1 MYRYLTAFA
10 LAGALLAPV
19 ALRAD
24 DDDRRHVK
32 RYYDPYRR
40 DYHQW
45 NEREERAYRHYLQ
58 EQRRRDYHDWR
69 KANREEQRGYWRWRH
84 EHPEWDRDNR

>member
-40 DYHQW
+40 DYHEW

-58 EQRRRDYHDWR
+58 EQRRGDYHDWR
-69 KANREEQRGYWRWRH
+69 KANRDEQKAYWRWRH
-84 EHPEWDRDNR
+84 EHSEWERDNR